1 MLNTLKAIPS
11 STAGE
16 KQTFLTDGRAHGLYP
31 FRCSPDSPQKGCIFM
46 SNKKSNYHYN
56 NPNTETLISGVK
68 AIFKR
73 LRRISVS
80 KYGTRKR
87 ILEKTGNWQESPYIH
102 SKVTLKSYLRICIC
116 YAIWVGENFP
126 HVRSITYAYKAGC
139 AHEYIQMCIDTGM
152 SPYTIAQYRSAL
164 SAPMACIEYV
174 VVHEFTHF
182 LQPNHSRKFYEQLS
196 MFLPDWQERK
206 QLLDKNTEYSL

>member
-1 MLNTLKAIPS
+1 
-11 STAGE
+11 
-16 KQTFLTDGRAHGLYP
+16 
-31 FRCSPDSPQKGCIFM
+31 M
-46 SNKKSNYHYN
+46 SNKKSNNHYD
-56 NPNTETLISGVK
+56 NPNTETLISGMK

-87 ILEKTGNWQESPYIH
+87 ILEKTGNWQQSPYIH

-164 SAPMACIEYV
+164 AKLYGVPGPMIHDNIPPRLSENVTKNRTYSY
-174 VVHEFTHF
+174 EDF
-182 LQPNHSRKFYEQLS
+182 LYALEINANNDIIWIAYMTGCRL
-196 MFLPDWQERK
+196 
-206 QLLDKNTEYSL
+206 